1 MSAFN
6 RFIQVLPTKPR
17 KVARRLLARMQGRGI
32 VHLLHIGKTG
42 GTAVK
47 HALSP
52 HLDLPRWAVFLSG
65 HSVTLKSVPP
75 GEKVVFFTR
84 DPIKRFVSAFFSRQ
98 RQGLPRHHLPWTE
111 EEAAFF
117 KEFETPSQ
125 LGEGLSSSDDAA
137 RARAQAAM
145 KSIRH
150 IRSSYWEWFGD
161 ESYFASRTADILFVG
176 RQETLSQDFEFLK
189 TVLELPA
196 SLSLP
201 TDEVQAH
208 RNPTNLNKKLSE
220 TAVAN
225 LQEWYARDYEF
236 LALCQKHYRA
246 ERLAEST
253 ANT

>member
-1 MSAFN
+1 
-6 RFIQVLPTKPR
+6 
-17 KVARRLLARMQGRGI
+17 
-32 VHLLHIGKTG
+32 
-42 GTAVK
+42 
-47 HALSP
+47 
-52 HLDLPRWAVFLSG
+52 
-65 HSVTLKSVPP
+65 
-75 GEKVVFFTR
+75 
-84 DPIKRFVSAFFSRQ
+84 
-98 RQGLPRHHLPWTE
+98 
-111 EEAAFF
+111 
-117 KEFETPSQ
+117 
-125 LGEGLSSSDDAA
+125 
-137 RARAQAAM
+137 M

-161 ESYFASRTADILFVG
+161 EGYFASRTADILFVG
-176 RQETLSQDFEFLK
+176 RQETLSQDFEHLK

-246 ERLAEST
+246 ERLAET
-253 ANT
+253 MANT